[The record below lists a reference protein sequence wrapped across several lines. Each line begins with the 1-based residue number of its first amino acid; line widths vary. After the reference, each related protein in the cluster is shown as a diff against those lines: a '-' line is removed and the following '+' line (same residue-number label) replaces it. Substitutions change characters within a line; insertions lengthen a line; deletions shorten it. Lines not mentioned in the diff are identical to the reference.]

1 MPRSTAPDAAIL
13 HAPADPTGPA
23 IMVWAG
29 DQATTHGHGWTR
41 GVPGY
46 DIDSRPF
53 TGTVYPAITRKRSAG
68 PISVSR
74 TFGHDPAVRLITIG
88 SSVKH

>member
-1 MPRSTAPDAAIL
+1 VALVQGAG
-13 HAPADPTGPA
+13 PALEGPA

-74 TFGHDPAVRLITIG
+74 TFVTILPFG
-88 SSVKH
+88 SSQSGHRSNV